1 MSTDMDLKESDSVQD
16 QTESGVVLPA
26 DSPSARPST
35 PKDEHHI
42 EAAIL
47 PARFWTLSL
56 GVLLGLFLSMIDTS
70 IVATSL
76 YNIGVE
82 FEALEEV
89 NWVALAY
96 TLAYLGCAVVFARI
110 SDIVGRRDAFI
121 AAYII
126 FFAFSLACGFSANL
140 EQLIAFR
147 ALQGIGGSGL
157 YALTM
162 IILPELSPPHL
173 AQHIGAL
180 VGMVIALSGVLGPV
194 LGGLLTHYTSWRWVF
209 WIKYVLPFSIC
220 ATLLTP
226 PSGPVGFVSLIIFIF
241 TWPKAE
247 HLPTIERRAWKELD
261 YFGSFLAI
269 AAAVLVIFAFQTAGT
284 SSNGG
289 WKTAMFIAPLL
300 CGLLAWGLLVGWQ
313 VFIQHRLSER
323 FAPAFPI
330 NLFRNRVYTTAALNT
345 LFIGF
350 PYLLLIYSI
359 PLRIQV
365 VSGKSAL
372 VGGVMLL
379 PMLGAS
385 ALGSML
391 AGKFNS
397 VKNYVFE
404 TLFVGSCLMTLG
416 CGLLVTLDHAPDDA
430 KLLGFITFCG
440 LGFGLTV
447 ASSTMLS
454 TIEAPIRD
462 FAPAQ
467 GILSQMRLLGGSL
480 GIATSSALLN
490 QRIIEY
496 LSGTLT
502 PFEIATIGGP
512 DSHLSDSQWAAVR
525 YTYSEAF
532 RVDMKVATGISALG
546 VISTIGAFQ
555 KHRLLVAEQR
565 AALVREEAARR
576 QAQSDQQ

>member
-1 MSTDMDLKESDSVQD
+1 MDLKETDSAQD
-16 QTESGVVLPA
+16 QGDPAMMLPA
-26 DSPSARPST
+26 EGASAPTPT
-35 PKDEHHI
+35 PKDDHI
-42 EAAIL
+42 QVSAMP
-47 PARFWTLSL
+47 PARFWTLCL
-56 GVLLGLFLSMIDTS
+56 GVLLGLFLSMVDTS

-76 YNIGVE
+76 YSIGVD

-126 FFAFSLACGFSANL
+126 FFAFSLACGFSKNL
-140 EQLIAFR
+140 DQLIAFR

-173 AQHIGAL
+173 VQHIGAL
-180 VGMVIALSGVLGPV
+180 VGMVVALSGVLGPV
-194 LGGLLTHYTSWRWVF
+194 LGGILTHYTTWRWVF
-209 WIKYVLPFSIC
+209 WIN
-220 ATLLTP
+220 
-226 PSGPVGFVSLIIFIF
+226 GPVGFVSLIIFIF

-247 HLPTIERRAWKELD
+247 YLPKIERRAWKELD
-261 YFGSFLAI
+261 YLGSFLAI
-269 AAAVLVIFAFQTAGT
+269 AAAVLVVFAFQTAGT

-300 CGLLAWGLLVGWQ
+300 CGLFAWGLLVSWQ
-313 VFIQHRLSER
+313 ILIQHRWSDR
-323 FAPAFPI
+323 FAPAFPVS
-330 NLFRNRVYTTAALNT
+330 LFRNRVYTTAALNT

-350 PYLLLIYSI
+350 PYLLLIYAI

-379 PMLGAS
+379 PMLGSS
-385 ALGSML
+385 ALGSIL

-397 VKNYVFE
+397 VKNYTFE
-404 TLFVGSCLMTLG
+404 TLFIGSCLMTLG
-416 CGLLVTLDHAPDDA
+416 CGLLATLDHAPDDA

-462 FAPAQ
+462 YAPAQ
-467 GILSQMRLLGGSL
+467 GILSQLRLLGGSL

-490 QRIIEY
+490 QRILEY
-496 LSGTLT
+496 LSGILT
-502 PFEIATIGGP
+502 PFEKATIGGP
-512 DSHLSDSQWAAVR
+512 DSHLSGSQWAAIR

-532 RVDMKVATGISALG
+532 RVDMKVAAGISALG
-546 VISTIGAFQ
+546 VISTIGAFRKQ
-555 KHRLLVAEQR
+555 RLLVAEQR
-565 AALVREEAARR
+565 AALVQEEAVRR
-576 QAQSDQQ
+576 RAQADQ

>member
-1 MSTDMDLKESDSVQD
+1 MSMDMDLKESDSVQD
-16 QTESGVVLPA
+16 PGESGVVLPA
-26 DSPSARPST
+26 DSPSALPST

-42 EAAIL
+42 EAAI
-47 PARFWTLSL
+47 PPTRFWTLSL

-110 SDIVGRRDAFI
+110 SDIIGRRDAFI

-157 YALTM
+157 YSLTM

-173 AQHIGAL
+173 TQHIGAL

-194 LGGLLTHYTSWRWVF
+194 LGGLLTHYTTWRWVF
-209 WIKYVLPFSIC
+209 WIN
-220 ATLLTP
+220 
-226 PSGPVGFVSLIIFIF
+226 GPVGFVSLIIFIF

-313 VFIQHRLSER
+313 IFIQRRLSER

-330 NLFRNRVYTTAALNT
+330 NLFRNGVYTTAALNT

-385 ALGSML
+385 ALGSIL

-490 QRIIEY
+490 QRIVEY
-496 LSGTLT
+496 LSGILT
-502 PFEIATIGGP
+502 PFEKATIGGP

-525 YTYSEAF
+525 YTYSDAF
-532 RVDMKVATGISALG
+532 RVDMKVAAGISALG

-555 KHRLLVAEQR
+555 KRRLLVAEQR

-576 QAQSDQQ
+576 RAQSDQQ